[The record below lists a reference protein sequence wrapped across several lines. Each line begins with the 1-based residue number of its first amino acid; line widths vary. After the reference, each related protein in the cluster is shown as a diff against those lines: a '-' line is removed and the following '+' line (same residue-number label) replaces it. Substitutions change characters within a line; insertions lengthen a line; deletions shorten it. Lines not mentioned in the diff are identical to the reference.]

1 MRTHVHTHM
10 QLSPFTLTDMPRRC
24 ADVHAHTCAKARVF
38 TPLYALTCSATCTY
52 ALTLILT
59 HALTLAQS
67 HSHSSHTPTCTLAH
81 SLTYGSGARLQVPP
95 TAGLRRRQECG
106 AASAQSHRLYLKRCA
121 QNVFCAAERKRDRR
135 RGEAKSCPSR
145 GQMFWAGERL
155 RGGWELAGPEQG
167 GEFVSSVFNLCL
179 EISDTALYSCI

>member
-10 QLSPFTLTDMPRRC
+10 QLSPFTLTDMPRRY
-24 ADVHAHTCAKARVF
+24 ADVHAHTCAKTRVF
-38 TPLYALTCSATCTY
+38 TPLYAPMCSATCTY
-52 ALTLILT
+52 AFTLILT

-67 HSHSSHTPTCTLAH
+67 HSHSSHTRTCTLAH

-106 AASAQSHRLYLKRCA
+106 AASAQSPSSLFEALRTKCLVLQRES
-121 QNVFCAAERKRDRR
+121 VTRR

>member
-24 ADVHAHTCAKARVF
+24 ADVHAHTCAKTRVFTLPHTCAKARVF

-52 ALTLILT
+52 AFTLILT

-67 HSHSSHTPTCTLAH
+67 HSHSSHTRTCTLAH

-121 QNVFCAAERKRDRR
+121 QNVFCAAERKRDPPQ
-135 RGEAKSCPSR
+135 RGSEKLPQPRTDVLGGGAFEGRLGTC
-145 GQMFWAGERL
+145 WAG
-155 RGGWELAGPEQG
+155 AGR
-167 GEFVSSVFNLCL
+167 
-179 EISDTALYSCI
+179 

>member
-10 QLSPFTLTDMPRRC
+10 QLSPFTLTDMPRRY
-24 ADVHAHTCAKARVF
+24 ADVHAHTCAKTRVFTLPHTCAKARVF

-67 HSHSSHTPTCTLAH
+67 HSHSSHTRTCTLAH

-121 QNVFCAAERKRDRR
+121 QNVFCAAERKRDPPQ
-135 RGEAKSCPSR
+135 RGSEKLPQPRTDVLGGGAFEGRLGTC
-145 GQMFWAGERL
+145 WAG
-155 RGGWELAGPEQG
+155 AGR
-167 GEFVSSVFNLCL
+167 
-179 EISDTALYSCI
+179 

>member
-67 HSHSSHTPTCTLAH
+67 HSHSSHTRTCTLAH

-121 QNVFCAAERKRDRR
+121 QNVFCAAERKRDPPQ
-135 RGEAKSCPSR
+135 RGSEKLPQPRTDVLGGGAFEGRLGTC
-145 GQMFWAGERL
+145 WAG
-155 RGGWELAGPEQG
+155 AGR
-167 GEFVSSVFNLCL
+167 
-179 EISDTALYSCI
+179 